1 MLIVYDFSEASR
13 KPLHRAIAIARHFE
27 AKLHVAYVVSSKT
40 TSHLPWSVAHKIVC
54 GASCPVMTMKPRRA
68 NLQSHNNHGNNSRSK
83 TATVVAA
90 SDSQTRSIHS
100 FSVAKTG
107 AKNA

>member
-1 MLIVYDFSEASR
+1 MSSMNPAGENRIRSVLIVYDFSEASR

-54 GASCPVMTMKPRRA
+54 GASCPVMTMKA
-68 NLQSHNNHGNNSRSK
+68 
-83 TATVVAA
+83 AA
-90 SDSQTRSIHS
+90 SQSAIS
-100 FSVAKTG
+100 
-107 AKNA
+107 